1 MLELT
6 LESKDSGR
14 IWNEVIP
21 KEDWEETKQKCAEYK
36 IKILSVFDVSLP
48 DFFA

>member
-6 LESKDSGR
+6 LESKDTGR
-14 IWNEVIP
+14 VWNEVIL

-36 IKILSVFDVSLP
+36 IKILSVFSVSSVVE
-48 DFFA
+48 